1 MSNHHQD
8 QTVLRANDVLCRVAN
23 LTPAHHQDQTVL
35 RANDVLCRVANKT
48 KAKQE
53 KK

>member
-1 MSNHHQD
+1 MSN
-8 QTVLRANDVLCRVAN
+8 
-23 LTPAHHQDQTVL
+23 HHQDQTVL